1 MPNWRYILSQLAVAA
16 EGRLDALKRRLDE
29 RSGDEPIGIV
39 AYRSYGTP
47 EQLFVKGR
55 VLEEANI
62 QPASETDSAW
72 RNLANMYRRFESDE
86 IAGARVLAR
95 YGEATHEARTDEEG
109 FFEILLAPAA
119 PLPPNRLWHAVD
131 LALLEPL
138 RAGQAEARA
147 SGAVLVPP
155 ASARFGVISDID
167 DTVLQSDATSLLRV
181 MRATFLGNART
192 RLPFPGVAAFY
203 RALLD
208 GTHGNDLNPLFYVSS
223 SPWNLYDLLVDFF
236 GLQNIPLGPVLFL
249 RDWGLTPEE
258 MLPIHNRVYKM
269 KVIRELMDFYHDLP
283 FMLIG
288 DSGQEDPEIYRE
300 VVNSFPGRVPAV
312 YIRNVSRDLKRPEAI
327 NTLAQEVLQHG
338 STLILAD
345 DTLSIAKHAAEQGW
359 IASQALHGIQFEKS
373 KDEEPPSPVEQL
385 LAGEPKAEGP
395 TVSVEGQ
402 KAEAVEQGAI
412 EEALKTGEEKK
423 EKPPT
428 VVVKSDEEPEQPPK
442 KAPDG

>member
-119 PLPPNRLWHAVD
+119 PLPPDRLWHAVQ

-192 RLPFPGVAAFY
+192 RLPFPGVAALY
-203 RALLD
+203 RALQRGAD
-208 GTHGNDLNPLFYVSS
+208 GQRENPLFYVSS
-223 SPWNLYDLLVDFF
+223 SPWNIYDMLEEFF
-236 GLQNIPLGPVLFL
+236 AVQGIPAGPLML
-249 RDWGLTPEE
+249 RDWGLSTKESSPFRHRQHKLET
-258 MLPIHNRVYKM
+258 
-269 KVIRELMDFYHDLP
+269 IRRILDTYPALP
-283 FMLIG
+283 FLLIG
-288 DSGQEDPEIYRE
+288 DSGQKDPEIYRE
-300 VVNSFPGRVPAV
+300 IVQLYPNRILAI
-312 YIRNVSRDLKRPEAI
+312 YIRSITRSAERIAAI
-327 NTLAQEVLQHG
+327 QTLAEQVAAAG
-338 STLILAD
+338 SALVLAD
-345 DTLSIAKHAAEQGW
+345 DTLAAARHAAEHGW
-359 IASQALHGIQFEKS
+359 IAPAALAEIEQAGAA
-373 KDEEPPSPVEQL
+373 DRPTTPPAEPPSV
-385 LAGEPKAEGP
+385 
-395 TVSVEGQ
+395 TVSDERDVRSG
-402 KAEAVEQGAI
+402 AVEQ
-412 EEALKTGEEKK
+412 ALERPPQDEP
-423 EKPPT
+423 PPT
-428 VVVKSDEEPEQPPK
+428 VIVEGEKRD
-442 KAPDG
+442 